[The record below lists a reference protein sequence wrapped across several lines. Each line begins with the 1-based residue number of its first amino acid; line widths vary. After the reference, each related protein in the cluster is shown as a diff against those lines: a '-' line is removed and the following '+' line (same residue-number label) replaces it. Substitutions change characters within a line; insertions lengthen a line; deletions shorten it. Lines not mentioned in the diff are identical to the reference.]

1 MKRLFAIGLSLLM
14 LVGFSAD
21 AVAMSDGDE
30 EPYLGWN
37 LHNMNSS
44 ALVVAED
51 VSDTGLAL
59 ETSGCDQANAPASLV
74 TVPPNSSHV

>member
-14 LVGFSAD
+14 LVGFSAN

-44 ALVVAED
+44 ALVVVQD
-51 VSDTGLAL
+51 VSDI
-59 ETSGCDQANAPASLV
+59 
-74 TVPPNSSHV
+74 NSFLDPKC